1 VAQPGPGPAGVRG
14 RLRFYGWTVVAGL
27 AVAGGASMLTGVGN
41 MGIFVEPMNAELDM
55 GRAPFGWALTARLA
69 GFAVAGPLIGR
80 AIDRYGARAPLAV
93 AGVLAGGAAAAQGLI
108 DAAWQLVAL
117 TFIGGLLG
125 FWGSSTLYLTVPV
138 AKWFVRRR
146 GKAMA
151 MVFIGV
157 PLGIAIAN
165 PLTQAIVGAVGWRM
179 AWVILGGGAAVL
191 MLAMSAFVIRSRPED
206 MGLAPDGMLT
216 APAGGPPG
224 AHGGDEHPWTVREAV
239 RTPTF
244 WKMSVAFGTLMF
256 GLSSMGVFMVPFFIS
271 KGEHPQIVAF
281 AFATQALSQ
290 VGTSLTLS
298 PYLDRLPIRFVAP
311 VGFCLMVA
319 GFALGVASWNTS
331 TMFLATVVTGMGT
344 GSGMLLQAHM
354 WPHYFGRRHIGAIRG
369 LATPVSLGFSAF
381 GGAVAGTIIDAT
393 SSFTPAWAITGGLVA
408 GGAVLLLLTSRPYPR
423 REP

>member
-1 VAQPGPGPAGVRG
+1 
-14 RLRFYGWTVVAGL
+14 
-27 AVAGGASMLTGVGN
+27 MLTGVGN
-41 MGIFVEPMNAELDM
+41 MGIFVEPMNAELGL

-69 GFAVAGPLIGR
+69 GFAIAGPLIGR
-80 AIDRYGARAPLAV
+80 SIDRYGARVPLAV
-93 AGVLAGGAAAAQGLI
+93 AGVLAGGAAAMQGSVN
-108 DAAWQLVAL
+108 AAWQLVGL

-165 PLTQAIVGAVGWRM
+165 PLTQAIVGAVGWRA
-179 AWVILGGGAAVL
+179 AWVILGAGAAVL
-191 MLAMSAFVIRSRPED
+191 MLTMAAFVIRSRPED
-206 MGLAPDGMLT
+206 MGLAPDGIPLVT
-216 APAGGPPG
+216 AGGPPG
-224 AHGGDEHPWTVREAV
+224 AHGGEEHPWTVREAV
-239 RTPTF
+239 RTGTF
-244 WKMSVAFGTLMF
+244 WKMSIAFGTLMF

-271 KGEHPQIVAF
+271 KGQGAQIVAF

-290 VGTSLTLS
+290 VATSLTLS
-298 PYLDRLPIRFVAP
+298 PYLDRLPIRFIAP
-311 VGFCLMVA
+311 TGFCLMVT
-319 GFALGVASWNTS
+319 GFAIGVWSWNTP
-331 TMFLATVVTGMGT
+331 TMFLATIVTGMGT

-393 SSFTPAWAITGGLVA
+393 GSFTPAWALTGGLVA
-408 GGAVLLLLTSRPYPR
+408 GGALLLLITSRPKPH
-423 REP
+423 RES